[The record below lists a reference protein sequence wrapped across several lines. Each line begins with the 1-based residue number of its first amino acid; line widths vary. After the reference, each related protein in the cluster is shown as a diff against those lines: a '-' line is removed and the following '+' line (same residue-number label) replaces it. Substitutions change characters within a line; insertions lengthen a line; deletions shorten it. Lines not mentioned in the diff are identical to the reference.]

1 MTGPVRR
8 IVGRE
13 HELEVLNAAIDAA
26 GSAGSAI
33 AVCGEPG
40 IGKSVLLQAAAR
52 RGQERGHLV
61 LRATG
66 VEAESQLP
74 FAGLHELIRPVLGAA
89 DALAP
94 PQRRALLSAFGIGE
108 EGSPEPFLICLA
120 ALNVLTGVA
129 ARQPVAVIVD
139 DLQWLDQPSQDVA
152 WCRQMCRLA
161 AWIVRRC
168 RPLSL
173 GISLRW
179 LPDWLPEIYLVS
191 LMFE

>member
-13 HELEVLNAAIDAA
+13 HELEVLLAAIDAA

-33 AVCGEPG
+33 AVCGEPV

-66 VEAESQLP
+66 VEVESQLP
-74 FAGLHELIRPVLGAA
+74 FAGLHELMRPVLGAA

-94 PQRRALLSAFGIGE
+94 PQRRALLSAFGIE
-108 EGSPEPFLICLA
+108 DDGSPEPFLIGLA
-120 ALNVLTGVA
+120 ALNVLTGISA
-129 ARQPVAVIVD
+129 GQPVAVIVD
-139 DLQWLDQPSQDVA
+139 DVQWFDQPSQDAVA
-152 WCRQMCRLA
+152 FLARRIRPEPWESLPSRATKRAAIRIYRL
-161 AWIVRRC
+161 
-168 RPLSL
+168 
-173 GISLRW
+173 
-179 LPDWLPEIYLVS
+179 
-191 LMFE
+191 